1 MLKSKIGIN
10 AGEIWQFLDKNGEI
24 TFSEIEQALP
34 MGKADT
40 MMAIGWLA
48 RENKVSFYEKG
59 DDILVSLVLHRYVTE
74 WSFPT

>member
-10 AGEIWQFLDKNGEI
+10 AGEIWQFLDKNGEK

-34 MGKADT
+34 MEKADT